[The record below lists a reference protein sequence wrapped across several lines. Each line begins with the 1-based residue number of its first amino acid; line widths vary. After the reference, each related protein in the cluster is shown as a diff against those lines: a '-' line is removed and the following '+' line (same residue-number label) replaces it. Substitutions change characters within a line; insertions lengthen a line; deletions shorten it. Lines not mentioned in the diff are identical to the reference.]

1 MEYQIQVKELIIEK
15 NKMTLTVMGS
25 IADPSINSH
34 FLSNP
39 KLVMH
44 FDNGKE
50 DRRIP
55 FVLTNVTHI
64 DGKVFFSGKYIYTLN
79 YLFWKTRNSYKPFNM
94 YFNLGFADFYE
105 EKINVDL
112 TPELLETDDRNYRI
126 KINGNRYDFYPNRRR
141 IVHTPAAR
149 FIVGLVNTIV
159 KIIEFGF
166 AILMFPL
173 FIIEAILRFT
183 GVLLLPA
190 RFNDESPVR
199 RFIAYVFWR
208 FSRVST
214 TDLSLWKVKRYI
226 FCRCYDFY
234 SIFKIKENKITFIS
248 LRRDDLSGNFA
259 FVYDKLKDDK
269 SLDINFILNDHTIT
283 EMTFGEILKFT
294 KACATSK
301 IVILDEFTPQ
311 IHYITERSRPLALP
325 DFQSRRV
332 RLRLQETT
340 EATTTLQ
347 SALRTAKS
355 VIPRALVSLPT
366 GLWLRVFRE
375 PMCSL
380 MRNTSK
386 KREISSL
393 RNIPSFSARRLSFLR
408 RPSEEWLRRLR
419 SILQRCSIS
428 TRFAQKSP
436 TITRLSLSTI
446 PLFRMF
452 SLSPKSTPTG

>member
-1 MEYQIQVKELIIEK
+1 VEYQIQVKELIIEK

-159 KIIEFGF
+159 KIR
-166 AILMFPL
+166 L
-173 FIIEAILRFT
+173 
-183 GVLLLPA
+183 
-190 RFNDESPVR
+190 
-199 RFIAYVFWR
+199 WR
-208 FSRVST
+208 
-214 TDLSLWKVKRYI
+214 
-226 FCRCYDFY
+226 
-234 SIFKIKENKITFIS
+234 
-248 LRRDDLSGNFA
+248 
-259 FVYDKLKDDK
+259 
-269 SLDINFILNDHTIT
+269 
-283 EMTFGEILKFT
+283 
-294 KACATSK
+294 
-301 IVILDEFTPQ
+301 
-311 IHYITERSRPLALP
+311 
-325 DFQSRRV
+325 
-332 RLRLQETT
+332 
-340 EATTTLQ
+340 
-347 SALRTAKS
+347 
-355 VIPRALVSLPT
+355 
-366 GLWLRVFRE
+366 
-375 PMCSL
+375 
-380 MRNTSK
+380 
-386 KREISSL
+386 
-393 RNIPSFSARRLSFLR
+393 
-408 RPSEEWLRRLR
+408 
-419 SILQRCSIS
+419 
-428 TRFAQKSP
+428 
-436 TITRLSLSTI
+436 
-446 PLFRMF
+446 
-452 SLSPKSTPTG
+452 